1 MSKTLAA
8 ERTYLKKNQERLRRR
23 YPGKYLLIKGSKVH
37 GAYDTREA
45 GVLAGVRR
53 FPDARA
59 FLVRPVD
66 QPEDPVVSN
75 PALSLGIPLSCSS

>member
-1 MSKTLAA
+1 MSKTLTA
-8 ERTYLKKNQERLRRR
+8 ERAYLKKNQERLRRR
-23 YPGKYLLIKGSKVH
+23 YPGKFLLIKGSRVH

-59 FLVRPVD
+59 FLVRSVD

>member
-1 MSKTLAA
+1 MSKTLAD
-8 ERTYLKKNQERLRRR
+8 ERTYLKENLEKLRRR
-23 YPGKYLLIKGSKVH
+23 YPGKYLLIKGAKVH
-37 GAYDTREA
+37 GAYDSREA

-59 FLVRPVD
+59 FLVRSVD